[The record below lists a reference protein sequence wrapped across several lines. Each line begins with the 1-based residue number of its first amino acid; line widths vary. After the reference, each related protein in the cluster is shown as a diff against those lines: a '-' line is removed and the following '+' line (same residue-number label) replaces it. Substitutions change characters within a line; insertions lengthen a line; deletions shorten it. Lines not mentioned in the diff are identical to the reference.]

1 MHDVIPVTCSHQ
13 TVQRALLRPKGLVMT
28 HIETIFGPHGPIQAY
43 MGPARAATVR
53 QNHFRNYIF
62 PFFSFLNY
70 ISPMYLP
77 TGSPQNICVTTML
90 TNADSLSPSEISSFF
105 FSLDSAV
112 STTRCLGS
120 KSCHLRQVTPP
131 APSADVKRYARKGAA
146 GHF

>member
-1 MHDVIPVTCSHQ
+1 MVGYN
-13 TVQRALLRPKGLVMT
+13 RALLRPKGLVMT

-105 FSLDSAV
+105 FSLDSVLQDFGKEIISPLHFPA
-112 STTRCLGS
+112 SEHETPGRSSFETIM
-120 KSCHLRQVTPP
+120 LRSGFEL
-131 APSADVKRYARKGAA
+131 A
-146 GHF
+146 